1 MPDLQLY
8 QKKLYLINNVECGM
22 SHARNPQVNF
32 IENPELKIA
41 KL

>member
-22 SHARNPQVNF
+22 SNARNPQVNF